1 MAIKSQKNKKFK
13 SFMRS
18 LSQNQQ
24 TQLLKKYKTQDLSML
39 EIYEKKYKRF
49 IGTSP
54 GTKNLMKDK
63 KPLRQTPK
71 LKILSKGNKN
81 KPKRNYR

>member
-13 SFMRS
+13 NFMRS
-18 LSQNQQ
+18 LSRNQQ
-24 TQLLKKYKTQDLSML
+24 TQLLKKYKNQDLTML

-54 GTKNLMKDK
+54 GTKNLMKDNLK
-63 KPLRQTPK
+63 KLFN
-71 LKILSKGNKN
+71 ILLILLFFSIL
-81 KPKRNYR
+81 